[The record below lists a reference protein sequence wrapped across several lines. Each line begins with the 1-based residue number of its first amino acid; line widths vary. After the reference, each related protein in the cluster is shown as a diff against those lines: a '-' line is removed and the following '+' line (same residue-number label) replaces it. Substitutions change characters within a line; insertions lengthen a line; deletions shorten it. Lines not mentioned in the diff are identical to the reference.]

1 MNGWICSYRSIWRH
15 PFFEGNGVRVAIWH
29 WLLHHAAW
37 EDTTHRIGAA
47 KITLKRGEVCF
58 SQQQIQ
64 DDTGASRKEVRAVLE
79 WLLRTRKAVKIGA
92 NERANGGAS
101 VRANARTLLAIEKY
115 EEYQG
120 QDRKRAN
127 GEANKG
133 ADEGPTKEQDKQINN
148 SVSKET
154 EASASQPASREVS
167 PASDLSSLI
176 FGQGLDLLV
185 QAGRNDQAARSILG
199 KWRRDHGEAA
209 VIEALGKAQREGAI
223 DPVGYIEGVFRFQ
236 KQRASNA
243 PAERPGTIHMGAFGR
258 AKEIC

>member
-1 MNGWICSYRSIWRH
+1 MSGWICSYRSIWRH

-79 WLLRTRKAVKIGA
+79 WLIGTQKAVKIRA
-92 NERANGGAS
+92 NERANERAS
-101 VRANARTLLAIEKY
+101 VRANARTILAIEKY

-120 QDRKRAN
+120 QGRKGANERAN
-127 GEANKG
+127 DG

-176 FGQGLDLLV
+176 FRQGLDLLM
-185 QAGRNDQAARSILG
+185 QAGRKERSARKILG
-199 KWRRDHGEAA
+199 AWRRDYGEAA

-223 DPVGYIEGVFRFQ
+223 EPVAFIEGVFRFT
-236 KQRASNA
+236 RRRSSDA
-243 PAERPGTIHMGAFGR
+243 PLDKPGTVHMGAFGR
-258 AKEIC
+258 AKEIL